1 MPNELDYD
9 QTQDYLTGLVPP
21 RPVELQA
28 MEAYAEQTTF
38 PIVGPA
44 AGYACYQIARMI
56 GARRICELGSGY
68 GYSTAWFA
76 HAVHENLAMSGA
88 DAGGGVVHHVVWDE
102 ELSQRAQQ
110 HLGRLGFA
118 HIVQYHIGEA
128 VQVLRELAGPFDLIF
143 NDVNKDGYPD
153 SAAGHR
159 RETAAGRRLDRRQHA
174 VAWAHLRPARPER
187 CHPRRAR
194 ADPSSCGQP
203 GLDLERPSDP
213 RWAGSS
219 LQKMMRSLG
228 WIGAPIGRDSVTFS

>member
-1 MPNELDYD
+1 MTKDQMPNELDYD

-44 AGYACYQIARMI
+44 AGYTCYQIARMI
-56 GARRICELGSGY
+56 GARRICEMGSGY

-76 HAVHENLAMSGA
+76 HAVHENIALSGGE
-88 DAGGGVVHHVVWDE
+88 AGGGVVHHIVWDE

-143 NDVNKDGYPD
+143 NDINKDGYPD
-153 SAAGHR
+153 SLPAIAEKLRPGGVLIVDNMLWHGR
-159 RETAAGRRLDRRQHA
+159 IFDPNDQNVATHGVRELTRLLATSPDWILSVLPIRDGLA
-174 VAWAHLRPARPER
+174 VAF
-187 CHPRRAR
+187 
-194 ADPSSCGQP
+194 
-203 GLDLERPSDP
+203 
-213 RWAGSS
+213 
-219 LQKMMRSLG
+219 KK
-228 WIGAPIGRDSVTFS
+228 